1 MRRADLNGAAA
12 VAAAAIGAVE
22 DTLSLQLTPER
33 WEQVAELIEA
43 AAAATA
49 AGDLRRLRQ
58 VTAELR
64 MSGPYRVI
72 KPDGSVAVRAD
83 QKIFERANS
92 LIHALQAVQAA
103 VPRETGRDER

>member
-1 MRRADLNGAAA
+1 
-12 VAAAAIGAVE
+12 
-22 DTLSLQLTPER
+22 
-33 WEQVAELIEA
+33 
-43 AAAATA
+43 
-49 AGDLRRLRQ
+49 
-58 VTAELR
+58 